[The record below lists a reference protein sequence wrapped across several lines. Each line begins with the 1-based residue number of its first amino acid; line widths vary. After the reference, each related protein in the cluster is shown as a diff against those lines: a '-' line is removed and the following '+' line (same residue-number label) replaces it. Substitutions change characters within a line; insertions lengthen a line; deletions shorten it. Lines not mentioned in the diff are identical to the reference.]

1 MIFKVGE
8 DAAWH
13 EEAPGCFR
21 HYSGLSMFKQGMLWH
36 ARNLH
41 GNVTSRHRT
50 SEDAFMSLTKKGFW
64 TLDQFS
70 RFTRH
75 YGQSHHVA
83 ARIGI
88 AEHVT
93 FVFWAPRF
101 DDFPGFVITGLNR
114 RFVGIAK
121 CAGCSAPLASLQT
134 KASCRFDGL
143 VDEGRSY
150 LVCNCGCPVWQM
162 EPKLYDRAYY
172 VMEHSRGEW
181 NRRQSMAKAGR
192 KPSPSEIAFILLSQK
207 GRCIYCHR
215 LFTKELLPTKDHLLP
230 LVAGGS
236 DWVLNIVL
244 ACRSCNSA
252 RGDIPFRTYCTLLS
266 PTQNRRIVIN
276 IARRLVA
283 MEEGAVGTEAFV
295 CFQEALAKHDPKHSR
310 YCVSKGRN
318 DRNVKTKRLLP
329 RTPLA
334 ILRAFRNMQR

>member
-1 MIFKVGE
+1 MIFKVDE

-21 HYSGLSMFKQGMLWH
+21 HYSGLRMFKQGMHWH
-36 ARNLH
+36 ARDRD

-50 SEDAFMSLTKKGFW
+50 SEDAFLSLTKKGLW
-64 TLDQFS
+64 TLDQFG

-75 YGQSHHVA
+75 YGQSHHLAGPV
-83 ARIGI
+83 GI
-88 AEHVT
+88 AEHAT
-93 FVFWAPRF
+93 FVFWAPTL
-101 DDFPGFVITGLNR
+101 DDFPRFVRTSLNR
-114 RFVGIAK
+114 RFFGIAK
-121 CAGCSAPLASLQT
+121 CAGCSALMATLQT
-134 KASCRFDGL
+134 KVSCRFDGL
-143 VDEGRSY
+143 VDENRSY

-162 EPKLYDRAYY
+162 EMKLYDRAYY

-192 KPSPSEIAFILLSQK
+192 KPGLHEIAGILESQK

-215 LFTKELLPTKDHLLP
+215 LFTNELIPTKDHLLP

-236 DWVLNIVL
+236 DWLLNIVL

-252 RGDIPFRTYCTLLS
+252 RGDIPFRSYCTLLS
-266 PTQNRRIVIN
+266 PTQNRRILTN

-283 MEEGAVGTEAFV
+283 MSESTVGPEAFA
-295 CFQEALAKHDPKHSR
+295 CFQEALAKHDPKHPR
-310 YCVSKGRN
+310 YCISKGRN

-334 ILRAFRNMQR
+334 ILRAFGEMQR